1 MPVSLITLLLQYS
14 NNMKAKPLPPQSLL
28 NAILEYNPT
37 TGLLTWQQR
46 SADTFKVREG
56 RSPKHIMNIF
66 NARFANKPAFTSMS
80 KNGYLRGS
88 INSDM
93 YYAHRVIYMMV
104 TGSDPLD
111 IDHDNGV
118 RHDNRWLNI
127 FSKSRGDNLKNR
139 ELSRNN
145 TSGYHGVSFSIRHQ
159 LWVVSIYHNRVRV
172 HLGWFKDKNDA
183 IATRKAAELHYGYHV
198 NHGRAKS

>member
-1 MPVSLITLLLQYS
+1 
-14 NNMKAKPLPPQSLL
+14 MKAKPLPNQNFL
-28 NAILEYNPT
+28 NSILSYNPL
-37 TGLLTWQQR
+37 TGLLTWKER
-46 SADTFKVREG
+46 GVDTFIVREG
-56 RSPKHIMNIF
+56 RSPNHIMNAF
-66 NARFANKPAFTSMS
+66 NARYANKPAFTSKS
-80 KNGYLRGS
+80 KNGYLRGG
-88 INSDM
+88 INTETF
-93 YYAHRVIYMMV
+93 YAHRIIYMMI

-139 ELSRNN
+139 KLSKNN
-145 TSGYHGVSFSIRHQ
+145 TSGYHGVSFSIHHQ
-159 LWVVSIYHNRVRV
+159 LWIVSIYHNNKKI

-183 IATRKAAELHYGYHV
+183 IATRKTAEIHYGYHV